1 MKTAILASFVLL
13 MPLVF
18 QAAADD
24 IKPFDA
30 KVGLWETT
38 STTEITGM
46 LAMPQIPEEQLA
58 KMPPE
63 QRAKLEAMIKGRGMG
78 GPRTNTSKSCVTRE
92 SLEKAL
98 SFGQNEES
106 CTRKVVTSSSSKQ
119 EIHIECVRGKSTM
132 TGDLTVER
140 LDGEHARGSMV
151 MKSAGADR
159 PIDMKMSFTSKWLS
173 ADCGDV
179 KPITPK

>member
-1 MKTAILASFVLL
+1 VAGAVAVVSLA
-13 MPLVF
+13 F
-18 QAAADD
+18 QVRADD

-38 STTEITGM
+38 STTEISGM
-46 LAMPQIPEEQLA
+46 PAMPQIPEEQLA

-63 QRAKLEAMIKGRGMG
+63 QRARIEAMMKGRGAG

-92 SLEKAL
+92 SLEKAMA
-98 SFGQNEES
+98 FGQNEES
-106 CTRKVVTSSSSKQ
+106 CTRKVISSSSSKQ
-119 EIHIECVRGKSTM
+119 EIHIECTRGKSTM
-132 TGDLTVER
+132 TGDLTIER
-140 LDGEHARGSMV
+140 QDGEHAKGSMV
-151 MKSAGADR
+151 MKSAGSER

-179 KPITPK
+179 KPITAK